1 MAWILA
7 QGLDAPEAFPLI
19 TGFRLARLFEENTG
33 YQLVQQD
40 LHENKLQAL

>member
-7 QGLDAPEAFPLI
+7 QDLDAREAFLLSI
-19 TGFRLARLFEENTG
+19 EFRLARLFEENTG
-33 YQLVQQD
+33 YQLVQQH

>member
-7 QGLDAPEAFPLI
+7 QGLDALEA
-19 TGFRLARLFEENTG
+19 NTR
-33 YQLVQQD
+33 YQLVQQE